1 MVPSSDPTPSSFA
14 GDLAPGQ
21 VLGER
26 YRIVAMVGEGG
37 MGQVYLSDDLV
48 LGSPVAL
55 KLLPEHT
62 IQQYGL
68 REKAKDGMVYV
79 EMRRCVYGLPQTVLW
94 PTNS

>member
-55 KLLPEHT
+55 KLLPE
-62 IQQYGL
+62 
-68 REKAKDGMVYV
+68 R
-79 EMRRCVYGLPQTVLW
+79 LPGDPAGRVA
-94 PTNS
+94 PTNQA